1 MDKKNTRVAVP
12 LSEEVYDAVS
22 TVARAAGVS
31 RGKFLA
37 DLLHDAMPSLLAVA
51 RAVRA
56 VEAISQDEGDKA
68 RAAILNAEKEMIAAM
83 NALSQNL
90 QMSSDEEGA
99 AAAGGPQGT
108 DGDDVSDP
116 PILTGGFRFAHRGGS
131 A

>member
-12 LSEEVYDAVS
+12 LSEEAYDAVS
-22 TVARAAGVS
+22 TIARVSGVS

-37 DLLHDAMPSLLAVA
+37 DLLNDAVPSLLAVA

-68 RAAILNAEKEMIAAM
+68 RAAVLNAEKEMISSL
-83 NALSQNL
+83 NALTENL
-90 QMSSDEEGA
+90 RLSSSEADA
-99 AAAGGPQGT
+99 TAAGGPQGT

-116 PILTGGFRFAHRGGS
+116 PILTGGFRLGYKGGS